1 MTEHGT
7 RLIIVDDHPLVREGL
22 KQLLAGQPDFQIA
35 GEASN
40 AAQARQLIDQVKPE
54 VVVLDLTLGQDD
66 GIEVT
71 RWIREHHPEV
81 RILILSMQEEAYYAE
96 RLLRLGVSGYV
107 MKSAAETDFLGA
119 LRKVAPKS
127 RPTSPQSG
135 NERTSVE
142 QKQSA
147 DNWPRVMM
155 ILSLRF

>member
-7 RLIIVDDHPLVREGL
+7 RLIIIDDHPLVREGL

-81 RILILSMQEEAYYAE
+81 RILILSMQEEALYAE
-96 RLLRLGVSGYV
+96 RLLRLGLC
-107 MKSAAETDFLGA
+107 TQLW
-119 LRKVAPKS
+119 
-127 RPTSPQSG
+127 TQ
-135 NERTSVE
+135 
-142 QKQSA
+142 
-147 DNWPRVMM
+147 
-155 ILSLRF
+155 